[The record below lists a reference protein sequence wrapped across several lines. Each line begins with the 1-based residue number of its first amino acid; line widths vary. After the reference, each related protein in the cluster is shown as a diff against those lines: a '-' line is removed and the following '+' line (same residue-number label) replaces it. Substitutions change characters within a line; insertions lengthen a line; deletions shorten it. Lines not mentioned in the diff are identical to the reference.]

1 MSHPLVLALFDD
13 AERAAAAARAL
24 RPLGVEGDRLSIVAA
39 THDREDALAHALGA
53 SPGAE
58 IEDSRGAARLGEL
71 GAHLLAAVAV
81 VLPGIGPILAGGPLA
96 AEFGEAAGHIAGSV
110 AGVLRDAGVDEAR
123 ALVWQEHLRAGAV
136 LLGAHVLD
144 GDADAVR
151 RALEG
156 CGPRDSA
163 MTEWE

>member
-13 AERAAAAARAL
+13 VERVAAAARVL
-24 RPLGVEGDRLSIVAA
+24 KRLGIEGGRLSVVAA
-39 THDREDALAHALGA
+39 THDREGALAHAIGA

-71 GAHLLAAVAV
+71 GAHVLAAVAV

-96 AEFGEAAGHIAGSV
+96 AEFGEAAGHIAGGV
-110 AGVLRDAGVDEAR
+110 AAVLRDAGVDEAR
-123 ALVWQEHLRAGAV
+123 ALMWQEQLQAGAV
-136 LLGAHVLD
+136 LLGAHVLE
-144 GDADAVR
+144 GDAEDVK
-151 RALEG
+151 RALDG

-163 MTEWE
+163 MAEWE